1 MKNIFYKKFFI
12 ILFIIS
18 LSTLFSF
25 AEAQVNSIPCTLLNI
40 YNIVLSAIFL
50 VGLTLM
56 LLGGTLYAAA
66 HIMPGQ
72 SKGTIQGYGMGM
84 ILGGVIGVILAI
96 MLPYIFT
103 VITGYNTQTFTAN
116 TQYCHSS

>member
-12 ILFIIS
+12 IIFIIS

-40 YNIVLSAIFL
+40 YNIVSSAIFL

-56 LLGGTLYAAA
+56 LLGGTLYAAS

-72 SKGTIQGYGMGM
+72 SRGVIQGYGMG
-84 ILGGVIGVILAI
+84 
-96 MLPYIFT
+96 
-103 VITGYNTQTFTAN
+103 
-116 TQYCHSS
+116 